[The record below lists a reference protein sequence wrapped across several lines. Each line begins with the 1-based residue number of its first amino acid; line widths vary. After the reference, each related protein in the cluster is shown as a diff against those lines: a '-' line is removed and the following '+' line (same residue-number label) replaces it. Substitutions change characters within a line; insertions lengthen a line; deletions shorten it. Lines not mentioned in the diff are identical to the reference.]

1 MKTLTRT
8 LTAAAALSA
17 LMAAPAL
24 AQPETFTFRVAQ
36 TQLVSQSDAE
46 RAYQRLSAE
55 ADRYCQTLDLG
66 VSGAE
71 AECRI
76 DVIENV
82 VDAVGDER
90 LTAIHTERQR
100 TRTLAD
106 AG

>member
-36 TQLVSQSDAE
+36 TQLTSESDAE

-55 ADRYCQTLDLG
+55 ADRYCQSLDL
-66 VSGAE
+66 SA
-71 AECRI
+71 ALADCRV

-82 VDAVGDER
+82 VEAVGDER
-90 LTAIHTERQR
+90 LTAVHVERQR